1 MGPGTTPTSIADPT
15 PVRRSAVGALLD
27 FVGSVWTGI
36 TLLVLLFVYCSI
48 GSAVPALRQM
58 RMFEMTEF
66 EWFHWWPFDALVALI
81 CLSLVVVTVRR
92 IRFEPVNY
100 GVWMIHGGIIVLAV
114 GSVIYY
120 GTKEEGD
127 APIARRQVVV
137 RVPGSEPATVVA
149 MPGNDTHVGPPD
161 NPYHLQVT
169 DIDPQWEM
177 LSGDDAG
184 KRAYKVSVRVENA
197 AEPFIRVLLAGYPQ
211 YTEDLVRSTEPG
223 PPWTRAVK
231 ALGKPLVDETLELSL
246 EYAPQQWFYLS
257 NDMNKSWAL
266 YLREVVDDGPPSP
279 WVQRP
284 IKGLPLYNDY
294 VADLED
300 VWPPGGQGPHRPRPL
315 RVEIPPAADTG
326 DPLGDVT
333 IIATS
338 YLRYATMD
346 TRRRMGEGIFDPA
359 VDVRL
364 EAADGRRQEH
374 QLVAFDAAR
383 RSREQGQL
391 VFEWIDDP
399 GRIDALLDV
408 REPVLRISVPEVS
421 VEIEAPV
428 RQTTRLDPELPFTPI
443 DGSDYS
449 YRVQFLQDGLRL
461 SAGEVISV
469 AVVEIK
475 SAQRT
480 FVRWV
485 CDDPSKT
492 RDLPDSDDTEA
503 AHSEA
508 LETDP
513 GIDMQYLPGA
523 HPAAVTIVG
532 GPGEEELR
540 LALATG
546 GAEPQVHDLATG
558 RPVDLGGGITLTVL
572 QFAARTSLA
581 ARPAIVP
588 PSQRDR
594 DFRAQLAMVQVEL
607 PEAGRAETYWLPF
620 HHWPVRDP
628 SRSLRGAYRPT
639 EVVLGDG
646 RRVELMFSR
655 QRRKLPSPAV
665 LEDFVM
671 DTHLGGFTGRNLS
684 VLNWTSEVRF
694 RDGDGWTPVER
705 VSVNDPQE
713 HGGYWYFQAQW
724 DPPDPQRGYGGLN
737 YTVLGVGNRHGV
749 NVMLLGCCL
758 SVLGM
763 IYAFYVKPVI
773 KRRRSQA
780 GRAEVAVWRGAPETA
795 ADRRSEPA
803 AASIPVGSGNG
814 EGRS

>member
-27 FVGSVWTGI
+27 FIGSVWTGI

-184 KRAYKVSVRVENA
+184 KRAYKVSVQVQTA
-197 AEPFIRVLLAGYPQ
+197 GEPFIRVLLAGYPQ

-231 ALGKPLVDETLELSL
+231 ARGKPLVDETLELSL
-246 EYAPQQWFYLS
+246 EYSPQEWFYLS

-266 YLREVVDDGPPSP
+266 YLREVNEDGPPHP
-279 WVQRP
+279 WVERP
-284 IKGLPLYNDY
+284 IEGLPLYNDY

-300 VWPPGGQGPHRPRPL
+300 VWLPGAEGPRRPRPL
-315 RVEIPPAADTG
+315 HVEIPPADASR

-333 IIATS
+333 VTARS
-338 YLRYATMD
+338 YLRYAFTD
-346 TRRRMGEGIFDPA
+346 TRRRMGGGIFDPA

-374 QLVAFDAAR
+374 QLVAFDAAQ
-383 RSREQGQL
+383 RSRERGQL
-391 VFEWIDDP
+391 VFEWVDDLP
-399 GRIDALLDV
+399 GLEALVEV
-408 REPVLRISVPEVS
+408 REPVLTIGVPQAS
-421 VEIEAPV
+421 VEIETPV
-428 RQTTRLDPELPFTPI
+428 RQTTRPDPQLPFTPVE
-443 DGSDYS
+443 GTGYS

-461 SAGEVISV
+461 PSGEVISV
-469 AVVEIK
+469 AVVEIN
-475 SAQRT
+475 SPDRT

-485 CDDPSKT
+485 CDDPDKT
-492 RDLPDSDDTEA
+492 RDLPDSNDPEA
-503 AHSEA
+503 AHGEA
-508 LETDP
+508 LEMDA

-532 GPGEEELR
+532 GPGESDLR
-540 LALATG
+540 LVLATG
-546 GAEPQVHDLATG
+546 GAEPKVRELAVG
-558 RPVDLGGGITLTVL
+558 QPIELGAGITLTVTE
-572 QFAARTSLA
+572 FAARTSMET
-581 ARPAIVP
+581 RPAIVP
-588 PSQRDR
+588 RAQRDR
-594 DFRAQLAMVQVEL
+594 DFRAQLAMIQVEL
-607 PEAGRAETYWLPF
+607 PGASGVDSYWLPF
-620 HHWPVRDP
+620 HHWPIRDP
-628 SRSLRGAYRPT
+628 SRALRSAYRPT
-639 EVVLGDG
+639 EVLLGDG

-655 QRRKLPSPAV
+655 QRRRLPNAAV

-671 DTHLGGFTGRNLS
+671 DTHIGGFTGQNLS

-694 RDGDGWTPVER
+694 RDGDGWSEIEH
-705 VSVNDPQE
+705 VSVNDPRE
-713 HGGYWYFQAQW
+713 NGGYWYFQAQW
-724 DPPDPQRGYGGLN
+724 DPPDPQSGYGGLN
-737 YTVLGVGNRHGV
+737 FTVLGTGNRHGV

-773 KRRRSQA
+773 KRRRQQA
-780 GRAEVAVWRGAPETA
+780 VYAEVAGRRAATQTA
-795 ADRRSEPA
+795 ADRFGEPVA
-803 AASIPVGSGNG
+803 AGTRVVSGNG
-814 EGRS
+814 EDRP